1 MRRKENELTS
11 REKEVLKLIALP
23 RKEIAKRLFIELTTL
38 KRHIT
43 NIYKKLQTNDK
54 AIAILTA
61 IEKGIISNEDIVR

>member
-1 MRRKENELTS
+1 MGKKENELTS

>member
-1 MRRKENELTS
+1 MRRKENGLTS

-23 RKEIAKRLFIELTTL
+23 RKEIAKRLFIGLTTL

-61 IEKGIISNEDIVR
+61 IEKGIIKNEDIVR